1 MTPTTRHLVLTT
13 GAGALVTV
21 GAAVWS
27 ALLLPRSPD
36 PAAVHF
42 GPDGVAD
49 GFATPWVA
57 WAGML
62 ALNVLLLVA
71 FVATARVA
79 GSRWITATWAF
90 SLGVTSAVQV
100 SIATANAGL
109 ADAAAA
115 RLGFTD
121 VAATLLFGMGVAVFI
136 GLVPPRPTIDDAAR
150 TPAPAEVPA
159 GGAVAWAG
167 AAVYPAG
174 MRAFL
179 VVLVLAMVALTI
191 VTASLFAL
199 GATALTVAAVLF
211 AGGWRLRAD
220 SEGLHYTGVFG
231 WPDSLVPAAEIES
244 AEVFELRPGQW
255 GGWGYRTQPGA
266 TALVTRGGTALRL
279 KLTGGRTFAA
289 TCSDPEGAAA
299 VLNRYAG
306 GRA

>member
-1 MTPTTRHLVLTT
+1 MTLTARYPMAT
-13 GAGALVTV
+13 GSLGALVV
-21 GAAVWS
+21 AGAAVWS
-27 ALLLPRSPD
+27 ALRVPQSPD

-42 GPDGVAD
+42 DPNGVAD
-49 GFATPWVA
+49 GFASPWAA

-121 VAATLLFGMGVAVFI
+121 VAATLLFGVGVAVFI

-174 MRAFL
+174 MRTFL

-244 AEVFELRPGQW
+244 AEVFDLRPGQW

-279 KLTGGRTFAA
+279 RLTGGRTFAA